1 MSSVTNNSVIEFNS
15 DVVQHLRS
23 LYGLETQERLDEAIN
38 ILIEWIKKQDYFIQK
53 DTSEYFIHTM
63 NILYTL
69 YQNIIELRI
78 SFFEVKKKAMFR
90 FFEFFY
96 YKYIFYFI

>member
-15 DVVQHLRS
+15 DVVKHLRS

-38 ILIEWIKKQDYFIQK
+38 ILIEWIKKQDYFIKK
-53 DTSEYFIHTM
+53 DTSESFIHITY
-63 NILYTL
+63 ILNTL

-78 SFFEVKKKAMFR
+78 SFFEVL
-90 FFEFFY
+90 
-96 YKYIFYFI
+96 